1 VISCDAGRIPERSR
15 GGALATILRSD
26 CAALGSGA
34 EPWRSFSDDT
44 EWLRSSGFWSSS
56 GAVEERQRGEFW
68 TDCQVQLLL
77 AAIILTGVG
86 RSRSFMLSKVKII
99 SAANGD
105 MSPKLTRLQYP
116 VRLAFG
122 TSIDKG

>member
-1 VISCDAGRIPERSR
+1 VERLLSSCIPERSR
-15 GGALATILRSD
+15 GATAQLYQFE
-26 CAALGSGA
+26 A

-44 EWLRSSGFWSSS
+44 ERLRSSGFWSSS

-86 RSRSFMLSKVKII
+86 RSRNFRLSKVKII
-99 SAANGD
+99 SAADGD
-105 MSPKLTRLQYP
+105 MSPKLTRLQHL

-122 TSIDKG
+122 TTIDKG